1 MLGIKAVIFDMD
13 GTILNTLQDIANV
26 VNHALMVKGLP
37 THELSKFTK
46 FVGNGTD
53 IMLKRALPDEL
64 KTDEKVAEI
73 KPDYVEYYDAHQIDT
88 TAPYDGILEL
98 LDELKAKGDT
108 STTYKEVLE
117 NVKYRDHLDQT
128 REESPLRKADDAI
141 TLDNSTMT
149 RDEQNQ
155 WLLDLY
161 NSIVAQQ

>member
-1 MLGIKAVIFDMD
+1 
-13 GTILNTLQDIANV
+13 
-26 VNHALMVKGLP
+26 
-37 THELSKFTK
+37 
-46 FVGNGTD
+46 
-53 IMLKRALPDEL
+53 
-64 KTDEKVAEI
+64 
-73 KPDYVEYYDAHQIDT
+73 
-88 TAPYDGILEL
+88 
-98 LDELKAKGDT
+98 
-108 STTYKEVLE
+108 VLE